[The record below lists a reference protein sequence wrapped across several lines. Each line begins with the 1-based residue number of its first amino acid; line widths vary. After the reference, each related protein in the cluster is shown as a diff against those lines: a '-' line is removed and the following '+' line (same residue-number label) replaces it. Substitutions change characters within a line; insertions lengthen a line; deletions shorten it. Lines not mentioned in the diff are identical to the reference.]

1 MYIFG
6 VQLQAKPGRGGEA
19 GTAIAALRDA
29 ASAAIGRTG
38 YAWTAIA
45 GAPVGSF
52 GLSARV
58 EGVSDLIEIQMQL
71 RSDDDYQKLATES
84 GDLWAAPGQT
94 SWNQV
99 VAIAGEQGDPKP
111 VTTVTTSTISA
122 GHVGNALAWSNEV
135 LEYVAG
141 VTGLGG
147 VLTTSAAGNF
157 FDVSWIFGADS
168 GAAADAANAA
178 LLADPGYIAMIDQ
191 AGGLFIDGSG
201 TRVVLMQLP

>member
-1 MYIFG
+1 MYIIG

-19 GTAIAALRDA
+19 GKAIAGLRDA

-38 YAWTAIA
+38 YAWAVIA
-45 GAPVGSF
+45 GAPVGAF
-52 GLSARV
+52 GLSTRV
-58 EGVSDLIEIQMQL
+58 EGVGDLIEIQMQL
-71 RSDDDYQKLATES
+71 ASNDDYQKLVADS
-84 GDLWAAPGQT
+84 GDLWAGPAQT
-94 SWNQV
+94 SFNQV

-122 GHVGNALAWSNEV
+122 GHLGNALAWSNEI

-191 AGGLFIDGSG
+191 AGELFIDGSG
-201 TRVVLMQLP
+201 TRVVLVQLP